1 MIRSPERVETPLKE
15 QVILTL
21 FKQTG
26 IEKALKEAAEERN
39 LKDAKVIKTTWV
51 DDLPMI
57 RLCWDWWPVRNP
69 IIRGGVRHGGFGY
82 SYHYISVQ
90 NISVQILGDPDSNPE
105 LAILGRYRPEGNC
118 YEGGDVLPI
127 NRGQDPVI
135 DVDQMKQAIR
145 DAIRIPEW
153 MATPDVQV
161 SRPKSKTRVVT

>member
-1 MIRSPERVETPLKE
+1 MIRSPERVKAPSEE

-21 FKQTG
+21 FNQIG
-26 IEKALKEAAEERN
+26 IEKALKEVAGESN
-39 LKDAKVIKTTWV
+39 LKGAEVVKTTWV

-57 RLCWDWWPVRNP
+57 RLCWNWWPVRNP
-69 IIRGGVRHGGFGY
+69 IMRGGLRHKGTGW
-82 SYHYISVQ
+82 SYHYISVR
-90 NISVQILGDPDSNPE
+90 IWGDLDSKSE

-118 YEGGDVLPI
+118 YEAGNVLPI

-135 DVDQMKQAIR
+135 DVDQMKEAIR

-161 SRPKSKTRVVT
+161 SRPKSKIKVVT